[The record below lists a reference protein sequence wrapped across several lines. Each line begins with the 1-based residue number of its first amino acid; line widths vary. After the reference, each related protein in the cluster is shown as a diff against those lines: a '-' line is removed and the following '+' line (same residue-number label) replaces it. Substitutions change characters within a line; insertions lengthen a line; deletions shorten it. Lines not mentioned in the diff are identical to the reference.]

1 MEHIDSKK
9 DRIITHKS
17 FDPLF
22 FHFSPNKTLWQNYTF
37 KGTTSSRTIATWLPF
52 VSHPLFRI
60 FSWQR
65 LFHYFAT
72 WIEANPSSSEASQRF
87 WGSYS
92 IFGFSKLMLNFTSF
106 PLNYFQL
113 TWIHHIVH
121 KKNPGLMGRCQETRN
136 PPNCTSYNY
145 FSAYNHILKKSADF
159 TPEISG
165 VYTDPW
171 STVN

>member
-1 MEHIDSKK
+1 MLHYPQENRLEPFHKHHSPLANQMEHIDSKK

-87 WGSYS
+87 WGSYC

-121 KKNPGLMGRCQETRN
+121 KKIQVWWEDAKRQEIHQTA
-136 PPNCTSYNY
+136 PLTITSRLITT
-145 FSAYNHILKKSADF
+145 F
-159 TPEISG
+159 
-165 VYTDPW
+165 
-171 STVN
+171 